1 MLSTENRL
9 TLYYW
14 MALTRTFDEQ
24 MVSLWKQ
31 GRGLGGTFSQRGHEA
46 ISVAAGAVLAPT
58 DMAVPMHRDLGTYLM
73 RGLTPERIFRNAL
86 GKAGG
91 VSNGRDA
98 NLHGMGDLT
107 HNLIGFISHLPQ
119 SLPVALGVAMSFTY
133 RQDSR
138 IAITMTGDGAASAGL
153 FHEVMNMAA
162 LFKAPLILIVEN
174 NHYAYSTPLVQQM
187 VNPEIWQR
195 ARAYGMPGVRVD
207 GNDVEAVYAV
217 LAEAAERAR
226 TGGGPT
232 LVEALT
238 MRMMGHAIHDGFE
251 YVPRE
256 LLTYW
261 EHRDPVRLYRQK
273 LLDEGVTDAVELEEI
288 EQRCRVEV
296 AAAVDGAEAAP
307 YPAPESLLE
316 GVYAT

>member
-1 MLSTENRL
+1 
-9 TLYYW
+9 
-14 MALTRTFDEQ
+14 
-24 MVSLWKQ
+24 
-31 GRGLGGTFSQRGHEA
+31 
-46 ISVAAGAVLAPT
+46 
-58 DMAVPMHRDLGTYLM
+58 
-73 RGLTPERIFRNAL
+73 
-86 GKAGG
+86 
-91 VSNGRDA
+91 
-98 NLHGMGDLT
+98 
-107 HNLIGFISHLPQ
+107 
-119 SLPVALGVAMSFTY
+119 
-133 RQDSR
+133 
-138 IAITMTGDGAASAGL
+138 
-153 FHEVMNMAA
+153 
-162 LFKAPLILIVEN
+162 
-174 NHYAYSTPLVQQM
+174 
-187 VNPEIWQR
+187 
-195 ARAYGMPGVRVD
+195 
-207 GNDVEAVYAV
+207 
-217 LAEAAERAR
+217 
-226 TGGGPT
+226 